1 MTKKNLLDTLK
12 NTIGRKPSV
21 TLTDDIKQ
29 ALDIYIQRNLVAID
43 EEQVE
48 GPVPSFSS
56 LSLDE
61 TAEIWSEEKEAR
73 EAVSAKP
80 RPSLPHFDQA
90 LSGAAKEKRK
100 EQKEPSVSYA
110 AGNFSQSSLED
121 HLRNLDASF
130 SASLLKLI
138 DAKGMTDSE
147 CYRKAGIDRRHF
159 SKMRN
164 ENYHP
169 SKSTVLAL
177 CIALSLSK
185 SEAIALLEKAGYTLS
200 RSSVQDL
207 IVEYFLVNRQWDI
220 DLVNA
225 ALYEHDQPLLG
236 F

>member
-12 NTIGRKPSV
+12 NTISRKPSAK
-21 TLTDDIKQ
+21 LTDDIKQ
-29 ALDIYIQRNLVAID
+29 ALDKYIQRNLVVSDKEDAT
-43 EEQVE
+43 E
-48 GPVPSFSS
+48 PVLSFSS
-56 LSLDE
+56 LSIDE
-61 TAEIWSEEKEAR
+61 AVAFESEEKEAK
-73 EAVSAKP
+73 ETVSAKP
-80 RPSLPHFDQA
+80 HHSIPQFNQA
-90 LSGAAKEKRK
+90 MPGAAREKRK
-100 EQKEPSVSYA
+100 EQQETSVSYA
-110 AGNFSQSSLED
+110 SGNFSQSSLEE

-130 SASLLKLI
+130 SSSLLKLI

-164 ENYHP
+164 DNYHP

-177 CIALSLSK
+177 CIALSLTK
-185 SEAIALLEKAGYTLS
+185 NEAVALLEKAGYTLS

-220 DLVNA
+220 DLVNE